1 MGVAE
6 NEGETEMDLRFDA
19 LLAQAL
25 REWPSE
31 IDLSQ
36 LGKISPESSRYT
48 IKGLYDKTDEIEER
62 YYGTAE
68 EIILRNLH
76 GGIADVLHAV
86 GAYVT
91 CARLADLRPE
101 VIRIKFEMHLRGCME
116 GPDPTFPPED
126 ITVGEQYFSVNQPLK
141 T

>member
-1 MGVAE
+1 
-6 NEGETEMDLRFDA
+6 MDLRFDV
-19 LLAQAL
+19 LLARAL
-25 REWPSE
+25 QDWPDE

-36 LGKISPESSRYT
+36 IEKSSPESSLYS
-48 IKGLYDKTDEIEER
+48 IKDLYEKTDEIEER

-76 GGIADVLHAV
+76 GGISGVLHSI
-86 GAYVT
+86 GPYVIRV
-91 CARLADLRPE
+91 RLADLRPE
-101 VIRIKFEMHLRGCME
+101 AIRVKFEKHLRDCME

-126 ITVGEQYFSVNQPLK
+126 IKVGEQYFAVNQSLK

>member
-1 MGVAE
+1 
-6 NEGETEMDLRFDA
+6 MDLKFDA
-19 LLAQAL
+19 LLARAL
-25 REWPSE
+25 RDWPSE

-36 LGKISPESSRYT
+36 LEQSTPESSRYA

-62 YYGTAE
+62 YYGIAE

-76 GGIADVLHAV
+76 GGIADVLHAA

-91 CARLADLRPE
+91 RVRLADLRPE
-101 VIRIKFEMHLRGCME
+101 AIRVKFEMHLRGCME

-126 ITVGEQYFSVNQPLK
+126 IKVGEQYFSVNQSLK

>member
-1 MGVAE
+1 MGVSE
-6 NEGETEMDLRFDA
+6 NEGETDVDLRFDA

-36 LGKISPESSRYT
+36 LEKISPESSRYT
-48 IKGLYDKTDEIEER
+48 IKGLYDKTDEIEKR

-68 EIILRNLH
+68 EIIFRNLH
-76 GGIADVLHAV
+76 GGIAFVIHEA

-91 CARLADLRPE
+91 RVRLVDLRPE
-101 VIRIKFEMHLRGCME
+101 AIRAKFERHLRDCME

-126 ITVGEQYFSVNQPLK
+126 IKVGEQYFSVNQSLK